1 MKKYPINREFFPW
14 NRFAPPI
21 SEKFLAMSVP
31 YMRPP
36 KRLWRDKELNVTTHE
51 ILSYDGA
58 TYLGN
63 QL

>member
-21 SEKFLAMSVP
+21 SEKFLAISVP
-31 YMRPP
+31 YMKPP

-51 ILSYDGA
+51 ILS
-58 TYLGN
+58 
-63 QL
+63 